1 MLLYLFRLGPNM
13 LSLIG
18 RVYHMEHGF
27 QFDKLLVGITYRY
40 LKYIHIR
47 MCWVYGSYY
56 YYEYKVKRSY
66 RKAFD
71 SDLQKRL
78 HFIEKSFFQ

>member
-40 LKYIHIR
+40 LKYLHPYSIYVCVGYMVPTVTMNIKSKEVKGKLLTQISR
-47 MCWVYGSYY
+47 NVYIY
-56 YYEYKVKRSY
+56 
-66 RKAFD
+66 
-71 SDLQKRL
+71 
-78 HFIEKSFFQ
+78 